1 MFYILIY
8 YINHVNEISYFL
20 KRCPMYK
27 GTSFDS
33 QPNYG
38 FMK

>member
-20 KRCPMYK
+20 KRCQMYIK
-27 GTSFDS
+27 NFWLTAL
-33 QPNYG
+33 
-38 FMK
+38 